1 MTSKSNSTHK
11 DLAKFP
17 LIDQSA
23 RDGAEKSELSS
34 ENSSKKSKGQ
44 PQRKKQKTTEG
55 DTNVQGQGV
64 RRVRGKR
71 GLLNRLTELPLD
83 IFYEILGQLQPVDLL
98 HIART
103 TKPLRNTVLSRS
115 ATASWKLAFSNL
127 ASGLPACANDMSE
140 QSYASLLFEN
150 FCHKCLSGT
159 GGTIEWVLRMR
170 FCNKCLD
177 REFTETGSKYDDLS
191 NPKTELFKNLV
202 PNLEIVS
209 GGGLT
214 VKNLFYCKSMK
225 EYFEVLCEDS
235 KKPADWIE
243 ITEAHKQRRAHGK
256 ECSTWLAHRRRGC
269 LDEGAQ
275 IRAHRTKAVIA
286 KLTELG
292 WGDEI
297 NKSRYLLTRHPLV
310 SQKRALTDRIRND
323 TQPTLTKF
331 LEDTQKQRIERQEEG
346 MLKQRRPL
354 LKKLRMAY
362 ARAVPPNSIIP
373 PAADLNDYKPFRDI
387 IEKTPSDQEVKLE
400 DFNDAMEGLA
410 EFVARWRESK
420 DRELLRIM
428 EISFTEDKPDYSP
441 LNLATVFTC
450 TEDMFRAPI
459 SIRCATVYYPQVLIH
474 SGITVYSPNLDENLR
489 DRCGVDRGKW
499 NFYGQIKFNMDGHDA
514 AKEIVSLSDL
524 DPLVATHQDMDELD
538 HVFSC
543 ITCTKDS
550 VHHCMR
556 WKDAISHILANTRS
570 SSHGASKHSFTL
582 ITDQKAQKD
591 VKVLLEQRKLYLYY
605 SEKAQ
610 ANRDLSNRFICTHCR
625 EKGSL
630 LELKKHVENQ
640 YFLFLSVKYS
650 TNNWI

>member
-1 MTSKSNSTHK
+1 MLPLAVYPAGS
-11 DLAKFP
+11 DL
-17 LIDQSA
+17 
-23 RDGAEKSELSS
+23 SELSS

-55 DTNVQGQGV
+55 DANVQGQGV
-64 RRVRGKR
+64 RRIRGKR
-71 GLLNRLTELPLD
+71 GLLNRLTESPLD
-83 IFYEILGQLQPVDLL
+83 IFYEILGHLQPVDLL

-103 TKPLRNTVLSRS
+103 TKTLRNTVLSRS

-127 ASGLPACANDMSE
+127 ASGLPACPNDMSE
-140 QSYASLLFEN
+140 PSYASLLFEN

-159 GGTIEWVLRMR
+159 CETIEWVLRMR

-177 REFTETGSKYDDLS
+177 REFTETGGKYDDLS

-209 GGGLT
+209 
-214 VKNLFYCKSMK
+214 
-225 EYFEVLCEDS
+225 D
-235 KKPADWIE
+235 
-243 ITEAHKQRRAHGK
+243 
-256 ECSTWLAHRRRGC
+256 CSTWLAHRRREY

-275 IRAHRTKAVIA
+275 IRTHRTKAVIA

-310 SQKRALTDRIRND
+310 SQKRALTDRIWNNI
-323 TQPTLTKF
+323 QPTLIKF

-346 MLKQRRPL
+346 MLKQCCPL

-362 ARAVPPNSIIP
+362 ARAVPPNSKIP
-373 PAADLNDYKPFRDI
+373 PTSDLNDYKPFRDI

-410 EFVARWRESK
+410 EFVVRWRESK

-428 EISFTEDKPDYSP
+428 GIKFTEDKPDYSP
-441 LNLATVFTC
+441 LHLATAVFKC

-459 SIRCATVYYPQVLIH
+459 NIRCATVYYPQVLTH
-474 SGITVYSPNLDENLR
+474 SCVAVYSRDLDENLR
-489 DRCGVDRGKW
+489 DRCGVDNILRVHLKEAKW

-514 AKEIVSLSDL
+514 AKEIVSLSGL

-538 HVFSC
+538 HIVFIIAC
-543 ITCTKDS
+543 AGK
-550 VHHCMR
+550 MR
-556 WKDAISHILANTRS
+556 
-570 SSHGASKHSFTL
+570 HGASKHSFTL
-582 ITDQKAQKD
+582 ITDQKAQND
-591 VKVLLEQRKLYLYY
+591 VKVLLEQKKLYLYR
-605 SEKAQ
+605 SQKAQ
-610 ANRDLSNRFICTHCR
+610 ANRDLLNWFICTHCR

-630 LELKKHVENQ
+630 LQLKKHVENQ